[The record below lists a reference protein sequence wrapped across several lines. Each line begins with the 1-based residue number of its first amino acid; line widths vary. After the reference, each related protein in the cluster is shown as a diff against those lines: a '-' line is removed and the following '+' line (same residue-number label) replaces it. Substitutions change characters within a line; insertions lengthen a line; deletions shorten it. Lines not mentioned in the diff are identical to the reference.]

1 MRKRAISKI
10 EVKYVWRSQIRGQAK
25 VWGQAKIW
33 GLANFE
39 AKVRPGQLLGQARP
53 MRPRHTRPGFRV
65 CLSNE
70 GVVLDYNFP
79 LHDHFRCGNCCV
91 VNVHLTFF
99 LKQMNFVPA
108 FELHYLRVL
117 IDRWID
123 LPEKK
128 YPDFESVFFSRYIC
142 IFIRKDIPG
151 NKHVYS

>member
-1 MRKRAISKI
+1 M
-10 EVKYVWRSQIRGQAK
+10 
-25 VWGQAKIW
+25 
-33 GLANFE
+33 
-39 AKVRPGQLLGQARP
+39 RPGQLLGQARP
-53 MRPRHTRPGFRV
+53 IRPRHIRPGFRV

-79 LHDHFRCGNCCV
+79 LHDHLRCGNCCV
-91 VNVHLTFF
+91 VNVYLTFF